1 MFDMLGL
8 LMFDASTVSPAVL
21 ESHVD
26 VFTRANS
33 GNKIPSEAEKLFC
46 QTVSGEVSACH
57 VNV

>member
-46 QTVSGEVSACH
+46 QRFRVRFLPAM
-57 VNV
+57 